1 MTDFIVRPG
10 KYIKFCNLTSAFDK
24 YILHL
29 LIICFYVQLVLTTQ
43 IIMLILAPELH
54 ANIPHNGPIIFQSHD
69 KSTGRTSADAFSIA
83 FNIDFNQ
90 LLGHW
95 AY

>member
-1 MTDFIVRPG
+1 
-10 KYIKFCNLTSAFDK
+10 
-24 YILHL
+24 
-29 LIICFYVQLVLTTQ
+29 
-43 IIMLILAPELH
+43 MLILAPELH
-54 ANIPHNGPIIFQSHD
+54 ANIPHNGPITFQSHD